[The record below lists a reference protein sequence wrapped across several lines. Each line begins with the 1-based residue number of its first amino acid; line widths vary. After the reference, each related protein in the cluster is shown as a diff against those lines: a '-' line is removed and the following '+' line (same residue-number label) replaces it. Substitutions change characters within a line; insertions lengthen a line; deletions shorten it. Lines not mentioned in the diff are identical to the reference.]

1 MIGAYVDPGAPEAAG
16 YGLGIAWLATP
27 CGRFWGHGGGVVGQ
41 TTNSYH
47 SPDGRRQVTQ
57 AENMSQYATPGEVHP
72 IDPARDAFLS
82 TAVCGP
88 LSTTGDAAASAPSL
102 TSGSARLQ

>member
-1 MIGAYVDPGAPEAAG
+1 MI
-16 YGLGIAWLATP
+16 
-27 CGRFWGHGGGVVGQ
+27 GQ

-47 SPDGRRQVTQ
+47 GADGRRQVTQ
-57 AENMSQYATPGEVHP
+57 AENMSRYGTPGEVHP

-88 LSTTGDAAASAPSL
+88 
-102 TSGSARLQ
+102 